1 MKKLL
6 IALLVVCVLFAGF
19 LTWKNY
25 TPRTETAEVQQP
37 AVKTIDYDAMYAS
50 HAPDEVVMRVGG
62 EDVTWDTYFY
72 YLSANIGYV
81 NNMFSYYGGETDWS
95 MIADEESGETIGE
108 SMSSMAKEN
117 VHQLYAC
124 TRFAEE
130 NGAEITAEQQSAMDE
145 ELKTVIERTCG
156 EGATEE
162 DFNEYLKSMYATRE
176 LYDIMARWSYLD
188 ESCFSGLY
196 GENGELISDKDA
208 MAYIED
214 NGYAQLNHILFMCMD
229 PSTGEEL
236 DEAAQAEKLA
246 QAEALIE
253 ELRAAEN
260 TEELLALY
268 AQRKEELDE
277 DTGKTAYPNGYIVTP
292 DTQFVPEFLD
302 GGYALADYEISDPV
316 KSAYGY
322 HVMLRLPLNGDSV
335 LDESSGATARM
346 LKAEEL
352 YNKAV
357 TEYIKSVECEYAEG
371 FVPVKVEDFVK

>member
-6 IALLVVCVLFAGF
+6 IALLAVCVLFAGF
-19 LTWKNY
+19 LTWKNW
-25 TPRTETAEVQQP
+25 TPRTETAEVQQT
-37 AVKTIDYDAMYAS
+37 VKTIDYDAMYAS

-72 YLSANIGYV
+72 YLSANIGYID
-81 NNMFSYYGGETDWS
+81 NMFSYYGGETDWS
-95 MIADEESGETIGE
+95 MIADEETGETIGE

-145 ELKTVIERTCG
+145 ELKAVIERTCG
-156 EGATEE
+156 EGATDE

-176 LYDIMARWSYLD
+176 LYDRMARWGYLD
-188 ESCFSGLY
+188 ESCFNNLY
-196 GENGELISDKDA
+196 GVNGELISDEDA

-214 NGYAQLNHILFMCMD
+214 NNYAQLNHILFMCMD

-246 QAEALIE
+246 QAEALVE

-268 AQRKEELDE
+268 ARRKEEMDE

-292 DTQFVPEFLD
+292 ETQFVPEFLD

-335 LDESSGATARM
+335 LDESTGATARM
-346 LKAEEL
+346 LKAEEH

-357 TEYIKSVECEYAEG
+357 SEYIQSVECEYAEG
-371 FVPVKVEDFVK
+371 FVPVNVEDFVK